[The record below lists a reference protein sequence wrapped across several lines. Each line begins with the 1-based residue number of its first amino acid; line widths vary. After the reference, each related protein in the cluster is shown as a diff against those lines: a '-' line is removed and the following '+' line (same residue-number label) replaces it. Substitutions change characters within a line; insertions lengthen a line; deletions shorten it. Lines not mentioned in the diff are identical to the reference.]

1 LYESMAVLTPYLNP
15 RRGAVALERINAV
28 LPPLYQTWA
37 LPLVLVAAVVT
48 PSRPVAFSDT
58 PAEPTSARTPLHKA
72 TDSLAAI
79 VFGCA
84 LIMFAIRARVGLT
97 ALEFGDETQNYVA
110 AVMIRHGLRLYKDIL
125 LNHGPL
131 EDLLAWLVSYV
142 TGTQDFSRA
151 RLIVVALALAA
162 CLAVATSPALGR
174 GYTARLWAAA
184 LFLAPLSALW
194 FVHPLHMLIYH
205 ALTGYLATILLAQ
218 LVLPAIAGVRIG
230 TMGAFISGAS
240 GVLAVTSTYP
250 MVVPVGLCVA
260 AAAVALSAYDGWPAV
275 RRMFLALAAGGVTAA
290 LPVALWI
297 TLYADWVGLFV
308 YHIYFNTFVYA
319 HIVGYSPRDAFR
331 AIIFSFTPAMR
342 AHSFAVC
349 LGALGLL
356 GAWRRHASGR
366 AGRAIGLGLTVAAIL
381 MLNPTGSP
389 DFPDVAQMIAC
400 FGLMAVALGAR
411 LGETHGVRLVGAV
424 VAALAVVVAGE
435 AVAHTALISPH
446 GMLRSKAPIAI
457 LRPNPRDPIV
467 AEIQRLVHPGETI
480 LALPFM
486 PAYYIQAQ
494 RLPASP
500 DIYYLPFQAE
510 YDRAPILGR
519 VVDLCGDIGRVRPPV
534 ILLMEVPMGI
544 WGPPSQY
551 KPCLPEVLAR
561 DYTPL
566 PNIPYFFV
574 RRDRFP

>member
-1 LYESMAVLTPYLNP
+1 MIAQFDIEPACRDFRHADGAHFSQDAIPQSNGFAGGRRLRLRADHVRDSGA
-15 RRGAVALERINAV
+15 RGADRTRIRRRDRELCGCRDDPTRPALV
-28 LPPLYQTWA
+28 
-37 LPLVLVAAVVT
+37 
-48 PSRPVAFSDT
+48 
-58 PAEPTSARTPLHKA
+58 
-72 TDSLAAI
+72 
-79 VFGCA
+79 
-84 LIMFAIRARVGLT
+84 
-97 ALEFGDETQNYVA
+97 
-110 AVMIRHGLRLYKDIL
+110 KDIL
-125 LNHGPL
+125 LSHGPL
-131 EDLLAWLVSYV
+131 EDLLAWLMTYL

-205 ALTGYLATILLAQ
+205 ALTGYLVTILLAQ

-240 GVLAVTSTYP
+240 SVLAVTSTYP

-260 AAAVALSAYDGWPAV
+260 AAGVALSAYAGW
-275 RRMFLALAAGGVTAA
+275 LALRRVLLGTRGRRRHRSPAGRAVDHAIRRLGRAVC
-290 LPVALWI
+290 I
-297 TLYADWVGLFV
+297 
-308 YHIYFNTFVYA
+308 HIYFNLFVYA
-319 HIVGYSPRDAFR
+319 RIVGYSPWDAFHGV
-331 AIIFSFTPAMR
+331 IFSLTPAMR

-356 GAWRRHASGR
+356 GAWRRHGSGR
-366 AGRAIGLGLTVAAIL
+366 ASRAIGLGLTGAAIL

-389 DFPDVAQMIAC
+389 AFPDVAQMIAC

-411 LGETHGVRLVGAV
+411 LGETHGVRLVGALIS
-424 VAALAVVVAGE
+424 ALAVVVAGE

-446 GMLRSKAPIAI
+446 GMLRSQAPIAI
-457 LRPNPRDPIV
+457 LRPNPKDPIV
-467 AEIQRLVHPGETI
+467 VEIQRLVHPGETI

-486 PAYYIQAQ
+486 PAYCITAQ
-494 RLPASP
+494 RLPASA

-519 VVDLCGDIGRVRPPV
+519 VVDLCGDIERVRPPV
-534 ILLMEVPMGI
+534 ILLMEAPVSI
-544 WGPPSQY
+544 WGHLEIQTVPS
-551 KPCLPEVLAR
+551 
-561 DYTPL
+561 
-566 PNIPYFFV
+566 
-574 RRDRFP
+574 RRSWHGTTRLCRISRRLCRTSWSFLSAEIVFRKAYPD